1 MFFVC
6 WLLVC
11 ARCKTLSVVPYLPS
25 DRDTGRDEVFRK
37 KIKKEWFQINTRA
50 QSRPKFADFEERH

>member
-37 KIKKEWFQINTRA
+37 KIRKRMASNQH
-50 QSRPKFADFEERH
+50 QSSVKTKICRF